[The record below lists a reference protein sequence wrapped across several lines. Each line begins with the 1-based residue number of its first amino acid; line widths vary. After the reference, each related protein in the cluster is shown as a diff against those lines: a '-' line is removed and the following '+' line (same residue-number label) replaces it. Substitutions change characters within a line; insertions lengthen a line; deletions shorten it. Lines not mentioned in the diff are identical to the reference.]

1 MYTNC
6 RFDFGNCRTFSLV
19 TPIEKYSVNDMLH
32 SHVFCFKKGKENGL
46 RHTSHITQPIICL
59 PVTPSFL
66 LPLFLL
72 LPVAGFVLRQFCDS
86 VLVPYS
92 NLALRFANS
101 AILCWFRAL
110 ILHALSLRFRRK
122 GLIRESLT
130 PSLPEQISQ
139 CASPI
144 LQFCAGSVLLDPAC
158 ASPVLQ
164 FCAGCALKTVHRA
177 SISRQFCDSLL
188 TFDPAKSFANSAILC
203 QFRSSTLYP

>member
-1 MYTNC
+1 
-6 RFDFGNCRTFSLV
+6 
-19 TPIEKYSVNDMLH
+19 MLH

-86 VLVPYS
+86 VLVPCS
-92 NLALRFANS
+92 DPACAFLTLSSKGSHSWISDTFAPWTNLLMCFANS
-101 AILCWFRAL
+101 TILCWLGTPRSCNVLRQFCNSVLARYSS
-110 ILHALSLRFRRK
+110 IL
-122 GLIRESLT
+122 
-130 PSLPEQISQ
+130 Q

>member
-86 VLVPYS
+86 MLVPYS
-92 NLALRFANS
+92 NPALRFANS

-130 PSLPEQISQ
+130 PSLPEQIS
-139 CASPI
+139 
-144 LQFCAGSVLLDPAC
+144 
-158 ASPVLQ
+158 
-164 FCAGCALKTVHRA
+164 
-177 SISRQFCDSLL
+177 
-188 TFDPAKSFANSAILC
+188 
-203 QFRSSTLYP
+203 

>member
-1 MYTNC
+1 M
-6 RFDFGNCRTFSLV
+6 
-19 TPIEKYSVNDMLH
+19 
-32 SHVFCFKKGKENGL
+32 
-46 RHTSHITQPIICL
+46 
-59 PVTPSFL
+59 
-66 LPLFLL
+66 
-72 LPVAGFVLRQFCDS
+72 
-86 VLVPYS
+86 LVPYS

-144 LQFCAGSVLLDPAC
+144 LQFCAGSVLLDPAMCFANSTILCWLGTPRSCNVLCQFCNSVLARYSSILQCASPILQFCAGSVLLDPAC

-188 TFDPAKSFANSAILC
+188 TFDPTKVSLILQFSVSSARQPSI
-203 QFRSSTLYP
+203 RSHCSKLQGIQL